1 MAETGRTDPFGDFI
15 SMAAGPIAA
24 VIRQF
29 DQLRRGAEEM
39 LKGFENFHA
48 TMANLNETAGRI
60 NRLLNDFE
68 EPIRAMLPQITR
80 TVKMAD
86 EMSAR
91 LSAPLD
97 QVVPGLSRLANTLD
111 SPVMRSLPTDLGQ
124 FLDIINDV
132 ARRMSP
138 LAQLAEQASGMF
150 GFRLPGFSSQ
160 PSRPTTTTP
169 DPTPPPAATAAK
181 SAPKPPRKRAA
192 AKKRAPAKKAAA
204 RKR

>member
-1 MAETGRTDPFGDFI
+1 MAETGRTDPFADFI
-15 SMAAGPIAA
+15 SLASGPITA

-39 LKGFENFHA
+39 LKGFENFNA

-86 EMSAR
+86 ELSAR
-91 LSAPLD
+91 LSVPID
-97 QVVPGLSRLANTLD
+97 QVVPGLNRLANTLD
-111 SPVMRSLPTDLGQ
+111 SPVLRSLPTDLGQ
-124 FLDIINDV
+124 FLEIINDV

-150 GFRLPGFSSQ
+150 GFRLPGFAPQS
-160 PSRPTTTTP
+160 TP
-169 DPTPPPAATAAK
+169 ARERTPTPAPAPAPAPAK
-181 SAPKPPRKRAA
+181 SA
-192 AKKRAPAKKAAA
+192 AKKTTT
-204 RKR
+204 